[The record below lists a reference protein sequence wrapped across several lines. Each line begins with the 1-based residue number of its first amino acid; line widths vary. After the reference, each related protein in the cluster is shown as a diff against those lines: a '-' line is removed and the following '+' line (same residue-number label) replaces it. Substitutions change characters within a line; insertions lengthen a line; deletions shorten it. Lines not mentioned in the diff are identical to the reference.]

1 MKLMILSSHSQTKR
15 HFEKNLSF
23 YDGMLIWE
31 LRNNFDFRNDSKDDF
46 DIFYKEYRREEY
58 SLAHNQIQ
66 KMLRGKL

>member
-1 MKLMILSSHSQTKR
+1 MILSSHSQTKR

-46 DIFYKEYRREEY
+46 DIFYKEYRSKEY
-58 SLAHNQIQ
+58 SLAHEKIQ
-66 KMLRGKL
+66 TMLRGKL